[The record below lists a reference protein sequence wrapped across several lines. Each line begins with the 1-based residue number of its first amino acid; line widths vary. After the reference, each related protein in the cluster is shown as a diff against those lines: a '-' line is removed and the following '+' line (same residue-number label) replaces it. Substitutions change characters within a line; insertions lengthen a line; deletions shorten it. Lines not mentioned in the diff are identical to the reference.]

1 MKEAARKEALR
12 KAVARKQA
20 EEQQER
26 ARQEMQRMEAET
38 KEAAKRAAAKLEKE
52 RRDAATKAAEKQQ
65 AGARVP
71 LGWFRGFSRLLAFFA
86 RYLPQAMELLSLMSA
101 LPPSAINDALDA
113 LGNADSK
120 VRRSASSTVQALLGA
135 SNCVV
140 CLERRP
146 TIAVQPCGHRCLCA
160 VDAPQFV
167 GKACPICRGPVGSVQ
182 AIYDA

>member
-1 MKEAARKEALR
+1 
-12 KAVARKQA
+12 
-20 EEQQER
+20 
-26 ARQEMQRMEAET
+26 MEAET

-71 LGWFRGFSRLLAFFA
+71 LGWFRASGFSRLLAFFA

-101 LPPSAINDALDA
+101 LPPPSAINDALDA
-113 LGNADSK
+113 LGNADGK
-120 VRRSASSTVQALLGA
+120 VRRSASSTVHALLGA

-167 GKACPICRGPVGSVQ
+167 GKACPICRGPVECVE